1 MRYEGDVYRP
11 PSEAHSLI
19 VQLTIGCARNT
30 CTFCTMYKRKTFR
43 VRPLADVI
51 ADLEE
56 ISQSH
61 RLEVDRIFLADGDAL
76 VVKTQDI
83 ITILD
88 KAYALFPRLER
99 ITMYGAAQDVLLKSH
114 EELVSLREHGL
125 EMVYIGAESGS
136 DEILQDVKKGVSSAE
151 IIEACLRLKA
161 AGLKVSMTL
170 ITGLGGRP
178 KTREHAVMSA
188 KLVTATKPDYL
199 GLLTLHLEAGTPL
212 AQDYLEGRFDILSPL
227 EYLQEQKLFLESV
240 DSEGTVLRSNHVSN
254 YVALAGVLN
263 RDRQK
268 MIDQLQRALES
279 GKIRPE
285 RYRRL

>member
-1 MRYEGDVYRP
+1 MKYEGDVYRP

-30 CTFCTMYKRKTFR
+30 CTFCTMYKRKSFR

-51 ADLEE
+51 ADLDEV
-56 ISQSH
+56 SQSY
-61 RLEVDRIFLADGDAL
+61 RMDVDRVFLADGDAL

-136 DEILQDVKKGVSSAE
+136 DEILQDVKKGVTAAE
-151 IIEACLRLKA
+151 IIEACLRLKT
-161 AGLKVSMTL
+161 AGIKVSMTL

-178 KTREHAVMSA
+178 KTREHAIESA
-188 KLVTATKPDYL
+188 KLVTAVKPEYL

-212 AQDYLEGRFDILSPL
+212 AQDYLEGRFEILSPL

-254 YVALAGVLN
+254 YVALIGVLN

-268 MIDQLQRALES
+268 MIDQLQYALES
-279 GKIRPE
+279 GKVRPE

>member
-56 ISQSH
+56 ISQGH

-178 KTREHAVMSA
+178 KTREHAIMSA
-188 KLVTATKPDYL
+188 RLVTATKPDYL

>member
-178 KTREHAVMSA
+178 KTREHAIMSA
-188 KLVTATKPDYL
+188 RLVTATKPDYL

>member
-1 MRYEGDVYRP
+1 MIYEGDVYRP

-30 CTFCTMYKRKTFR
+30 CTFCTMYKRKAFR

-56 ISQSH
+56 ISQEH
-61 RLEVDRIFLADGDAL
+61 RIGIDRIFLADGDAL

-136 DEILQDVKKGVSSAE
+136 DEILADVKKGVTAPQ
-151 IIEACLRLKA
+151 IIEACLRLKT
-161 AGLKVSMTL
+161 AGLNVSMTL

-178 KTREHAVMSA
+178 KTKEHAVMSA
-188 KLVTATKPDYL
+188 KLVTAAKPDYL

-212 AQDYLEGRFDILSPL
+212 AQDYLEGRFEILSPL

-268 MIDQLQRALES
+268 MISQLQHALDS

>member
-30 CTFCTMYKRKTFR
+30 CTFCTMYKRKSFR
-43 VRPLADVI
+43 VRPLADVM

-56 ISQSH
+56 ISQSY
-61 RLEVDRIFLADGDAL
+61 RMDVDRIFLADGDAL
-76 VVKTQDI
+76 IVKTQDI

-88 KAYALFPRLER
+88 KSYALFPRLER

-136 DEILQDVKKGVSSAE
+136 DEILLDVRKGVTAAQT
-151 IIEACLRLKA
+151 IEACLRLKA
-161 AGLKVSMTL
+161 AGIKVSMTL

-178 KTREHAVMSA
+178 KTREHAIKSA
-188 KLVTATKPDYL
+188 ELVTATKPDYL

-212 AQDYLEGRFDILSPL
+212 AQDYLEGRFEILSPL

-268 MIDQLQRALES
+268 MIDQLQHALEN

>member
-19 VQLTIGCARNT
+19 IQLTIGCARNT

-56 ISQSH
+56 VSQSH
-61 RLEVDRIFLADGDAL
+61 RLDVDRIFLADGDAL
-76 VVKTQDI
+76 VVKTEDI

-136 DEILQDVKKGVSSAE
+136 DEILQDVKKGVTAAE
-151 IIEACLRLKA
+151 ITEACLRLKA

-178 KTREHAVMSA
+178 KTREHAIMSA

-240 DSEGTVLRSNHVSN
+240 DSEGTVLRSNHISN

-268 MIDQLQRALES
+268 MINQLQHALEN

>member
-19 VQLTIGCARNT
+19 IQLTIGCARNT

-56 ISQSH
+56 ISQGH

-178 KTREHAVMSA
+178 KTREHAIMSA
-188 KLVTATKPDYL
+188 RLVTATKPDYL

>member
-188 KLVTATKPDYL
+188 RLVTATKPDYL

-254 YVALAGVLN
+254 YVALAGILN

>member
-1 MRYEGDVYRP
+1 
-11 PSEAHSLI
+11 
-19 VQLTIGCARNT
+19 
-30 CTFCTMYKRKTFR
+30 MYKKKTFR
-43 VRPLADVI
+43 VRPLEDVI

-56 ISQSH
+56 VSKSYPYA
-61 RLEVDRIFLADGDAL
+61 VDRVFLADGDAL
-76 VVKTQDI
+76 VVKTPDI

-88 KAYALFPRLER
+88 KIYQLFPRCER
-99 ITMYGAAQDVLLKSH
+99 VTMYGAAQDVLMKSH
-114 EELVSLREHGL
+114 EELVELREHGL

-136 DEILQDVKKGVSSAE
+136 DEVLVDVKKGVTSAE
-151 IIEACLRLKA
+151 VIEACLRLKA

-170 ITGLGGRP
+170 ITGIGGRP
-178 KTREHAVMSA
+178 KTREHAIMSA
-188 KLVTATKPDYL
+188 KLVTAAKPDYL

-212 AQDYLEGRFDILSPL
+212 AQDYLEGRFEILSPI
-227 EYLQEQKLFLESV
+227 EYLQEQKLFLEQV

-268 MIDQLQRALES
+268 MIDQLEAALVS

>member
-1 MRYEGDVYRP
+1 MRYEGDIYRP

-30 CTFCTMYKRKTFR
+30 CTFCAMYKRKNFR
-43 VRPLADVI
+43 VRPLEDVI

-56 ISQSH
+56 VSARH
-61 RLEVDRIFLADGDAL
+61 RLDVDRIFLADGDAL
-76 VVKTQDI
+76 IVKTPDI

-88 KAYALFPRLER
+88 RAYALFPRLER
-99 ITMYGAAQDVLLKSH
+99 ITMYGTAQDVLLKSH
-114 EELVSLREHGL
+114 EELVSLRAHGL

-136 DEILQDVKKGVSSAE
+136 DEILQDIKKGITAAE
-151 IIEACLRLKA
+151 TIDACLRLKA
-161 AGLKVSMTL
+161 AGIKVSMTL
-170 ITGLGGRP
+170 ITGIGGRS
-178 KTREHAVMSA
+178 KTQLHAVQSA
-188 KLVTATKPDYL
+188 ALVTAAKPDYL
-199 GLLTLHLEAGTPL
+199 GLLTLHLEEGTPL
-212 AQDYLEGRFDILSPL
+212 AQDYLEGRFEILSPV

-254 YVALAGVLN
+254 YVALAGTLN

-268 MIDQLQRALES
+268 MIDQLTLALES
-279 GKIRPE
+279 GRIRPE

>member
-11 PSEAHSLI
+11 PSEANSLI

-30 CTFCTMYKRKTFR
+30 CTFCTMYKKKTFR
-43 VRPLADVI
+43 VRPLNDVI

-56 ISQSH
+56 VSGTYPYD
-61 RLEVDRIFLADGDAL
+61 VDRVFLADGDAL
-76 VVKTQDI
+76 VVKNQDI

-88 KAYALFPRLER
+88 KIYELFPRCER
-99 ITMYGAAQDVLLKSH
+99 VTMYGAAQDVLMKSH
-114 EELVSLREHGL
+114 EELVELRKHGL

-136 DEILQDVKKGVSSAE
+136 DEILVDIKKGVTSAE
-151 IIEACLRLKA
+151 VIEACLRLKG

-170 ITGLGGRP
+170 ITGIGGRP
-178 KTREHAVMSA
+178 KTREHAIMSA

-212 AQDYLEGRFDILSPL
+212 AQDYLEGRFEILSPI

-268 MIDQLQRALES
+268 MIDQLEYALKS

>member
-188 KLVTATKPDYL
+188 RLVTATKPDYL

>member
-19 VQLTIGCARNT
+19 IQLTIGCARNT

-88 KAYALFPRLER
+88 KAYALFPRLDR

-136 DEILQDVKKGVSSAE
+136 DEILQDVKKGVASAE

-188 KLVTATKPDYL
+188 KLVTAAKPDYL

-212 AQDYLEGRFDILSPL
+212 AQDYLEGRFEILSPL

-268 MIDQLQRALES
+268 MIDQLQHALES